1 MKRVIGNIIFVIYA
15 IIAIFVTVCLL
26 SFNQYK
32 VSEFGNASFVLI
44 DSNETEPD
52 FTKGDLVIPNKKD
65 LITVGDK
72 VFFYNTYGETMEV
85 TLGEVTNAQRIVGEE
100 ITYTING
107 ELQLSSEYVLGSAE
121 TAERIPVV
129 GSILSV
135 LESKWGFLFLIVF
148 PSLIAFI
155 YEIYVVVS
163 EIRGKKNEKSSGK
176 KQKAD

>member
-15 IIAIFVTVCLL
+15 IIAIFVTICLL
-26 SFNQYK
+26 SFNEYK
-32 VSEFGNASFVLI
+32 VSEFGNISFILI

-52 FTKGDLVIPNKKD
+52 FNKGDLVIPNKD
-65 LITVGDK
+65 DVINVGDK
-72 VFFYNTYGETMEV
+72 VFFYNTYAETMEV
-85 TLGEVTNAQRIVGEE
+85 TLGEITNAERIVGDE

-107 ELQLSSEYVLGSAE
+107 DIQLSSEYVIGSAE

-163 EIRGKKNEKSSGK
+163 EIRGKKDEKSSEK
-176 KQKAD
+176 KQENN